1 MLQKESSQTV
11 SGKPMKWM
19 SKIQMPHIY
28 LLICMMI
35 LLIALCTYIIPA
47 GSFDRVTGPSGREM
61 IDPTSYKTI
70 VNTPTS
76 LFGLLESIPKGLRE
90 ASDIIFSI
98 FVIGGMF
105 TVLNRA
111 GVIAWGVHSLVTT
124 FAKRNIIVIPVLMF
138 TFSITACFIDTP
150 ELSLVYVP
158 IILPVMLKLGFD
170 RITAAAIALCGTIA
184 GYTGALTNPFTV
196 GIAQKISGIPLY
208 SGISFRLIV
217 LLVTTAVGIAYV
229 MRYAMKVKKNAEK
242 YSLTFSEDELKRKE
256 LEIQEQNTFQA
267 TTRQKIA
274 SIVTLLLFAGMI
286 YGVLTYQWSFITMSG
301 YFIAMGVT
309 AAVIVGL
316 RANQIA
322 ESFNDGF
329 KDVLMGAMLCG
340 VVRALTVVMT
350 EGHITDTIIYGLS
363 QVISQIPGSIAVV
376 GMLFVQSFINFFI
389 PSGSGMAL
397 VTMPIM
403 APLADLIG
411 VTRQTAVLAYQFGD
425 GFSNIVFPTSGYFMA
440 TLAVAGISYKK
451 WIKFIIPLYA
461 VWMVMG
467 TCFLLIAHAI
477 GWS

>member
-1 MLQKESSQTV
+1 MLQKESGQTE
-11 SGKPMKWM
+11 SGKTINRMPKF
-19 SKIQMPHIY
+19 QMPHIY
-28 LLICMMI
+28 VLLCMFI
-35 LLIALCTYIIPA
+35 LLIAVCTYIIPA
-47 GSFDRVTGPSGREM
+47 GTFDRVTGPSGREM
-61 IDPTSYKTI
+61 IDPTSYQTI
-70 VNTPTS
+70 ESAPTS

-105 TVLNRA
+105 AVLNKA
-111 GVIAWGVHSLVTT
+111 GVIEVGVHSLVTT
-124 FAKRNIIVIPVLMF
+124 FAKRKIVVIPVLMF

-208 SGISFRLIV
+208 SGISFRLVV
-217 LLVTTAVGIAYV
+217 LLITTAVGITYV
-229 MRYAMKVKKNAEK
+229 MRYAMKVKKDAVK
-242 YSLTFSEDELKRKE
+242 YSLTFAEDELKRKE
-256 LEIQEQNTFQA
+256 LQMQDQNAFQA

-274 SIVTLLLFAGMI
+274 AFVTILLFGGMI
-286 YGVLTYQWSFITMSG
+286 YGVLTYQWSFITISG
-301 YFIAMGVT
+301 YFIAMGVIS
-309 AAVIVGL
+309 AVIVGL
-316 RANQIA
+316 SANQIA

-329 KDVLMGAMLCG
+329 KDVLIGALLCG
-340 VVRALTVVMT
+340 IVRAITVVMG
-350 EGHITDTIIYGLS
+350 EGQITDTIVYGLS
-363 QVISQIPGSIAVV
+363 QVISNIPGSISAV

-397 VTMPIM
+397 ITMPIM
-403 APLADLIG
+403 APLADVIG

-440 TLAVAGISYKK
+440 TLAVAGISYRK
-451 WIKFIIPLYA
+451 WIKFIIPLYI
-461 VWMVMG
+461 VWMIMG
-467 TCFLLIAHAI
+467 SCFLLVAHAI